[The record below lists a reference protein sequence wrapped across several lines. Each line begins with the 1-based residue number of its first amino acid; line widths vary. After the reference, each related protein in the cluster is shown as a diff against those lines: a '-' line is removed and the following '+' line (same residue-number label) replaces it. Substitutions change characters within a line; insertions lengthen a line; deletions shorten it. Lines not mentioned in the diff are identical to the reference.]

1 MLCHIHSIEMSEVTA
16 SAAHD
21 YLFKFV
27 IIGDAGCGKSCLL
40 HHFVEGK
47 FRKNSSYTIGVEFG
61 SKTVQVAG
69 KALKLQIWDTAGQ
82 ERYRAVTRSYYRG
95 AVGAVVV
102 YDVTS
107 KDSFDH
113 SAAWVTE
120 ERTMARPDTAI
131 VLVGNKADLKDKRE
145 VTFLAASK
153 FAQEHD
159 ILFVETSALTGDGV
173 DDVFMKLAKGVL
185 NKVDD
190 GSLDSGVVNSSGSS
204 LSAVSTK
211 ASFSSEFASN
221 GSSSCAC

>member
-1 MLCHIHSIEMSEVTA
+1 MSKSSDP
-16 SAAHD
+16 SALSAHD

-27 IIGDAGCGKSCLL
+27 VIGDAGCGKSCLL
-40 HHFVEGK
+40 HYFVEGK

-61 SKTVQVAG
+61 AKTVQVSG

-113 SAAWVTE
+113 SAAWVADA
-120 ERTMARPDTAI
+120 RTLARADTAI

-145 VTFLAASK
+145 VTFLEASK

-173 DDVFMKLAKGVL
+173 DDVFMKLAKTVL
-185 NKVDD
+185 NKVEE
-190 GSLDSGVVNSSGSS
+190 GSIESGVVSSVGNS
-204 LSAVSTK
+204 LSATSTK
-211 ASFSSEFASN
+211 ASFGAESTN
-221 GSSSCAC
+221 GACAC